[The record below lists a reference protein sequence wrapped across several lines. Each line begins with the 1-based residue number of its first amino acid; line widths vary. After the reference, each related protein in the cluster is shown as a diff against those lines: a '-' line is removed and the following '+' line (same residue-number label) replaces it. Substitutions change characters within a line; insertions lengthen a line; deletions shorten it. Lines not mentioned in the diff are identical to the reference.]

1 MKTNVMI
8 TRQPFTLNI
17 SFVGKDL
24 DYDLLLKS
32 RNFVGL
38 VYSETVEAITDAAIN
53 KNKTA
58 VLFKMAH
65 SEYQVEINKNEWK
78 TALEQ
83 CIEYYKKDER
93 YEQCSEIVNLIKKL
107 EL

>member
-1 MKTNVMI
+1 MKPVDMI

-17 SFVGKDL
+17 AIHGDAV
-24 DYDLLLKS
+24 DYDLLLRSK
-32 RNFVGL
+32 NFVGL
-38 VYSETVEAITDAAIN
+38 VYSETVEAISDAAIN
-53 KNKTA
+53 KSKTA
-58 VLFKMAH
+58 ILFKVAH
-65 SEYQVEINKNEWK
+65 SEYQVEINQPEWK

-93 YEQCSEIVNLIKKL
+93 YERCSEIVNLIKKL

>member
-1 MKTNVMI
+1 MI
-8 TRQPFTLNI
+8 ARQPFTLNI

-32 RNFVGL
+32 RKFVGL
-38 VYSETVEAITDAAIN
+38 VYSETVEAITDAAMN

-58 VLFKMAH
+58 ILFKMAH